1 MTPGV
6 SVIIPA
12 SNEGQYIGPCLSAL
26 LASGPVP
33 RQLVEVLVVAN
44 GCHDDTVAVA
54 LRFTQAAA
62 QRGWSLHVLDLPE
75 GSKIN
80 ALNTGDQHA
89 TGGLRIYLDA
99 DVTVSPDVLPELADA
114 LTSDQARYGAGTP
127 RIPAPASWITAQYAR
142 FWQRLPFAR
151 SNAAGFG
158 LFAVNAAGRA
168 RWGRFP
174 DIISDD
180 TFVRLQFAPRERVQV
195 GAPYDWPMAEGLAR
209 LVRVRR
215 RQDQGI
221 AQLTALFPELM
232 QNDDKTQADVWAL
245 LKADP
250 VGFGVYAAVSG
261 LVRLTRR
268 RDSAGWARGR

>member
-1 MTPGV
+1 MTPHV

-12 SNEGQYIGPCLSAL
+12 SNEGQYIGPCLSAV
-26 LASGPVP
+26 LASGPLP
-33 RQLVEVLVVAN
+33 HHLVDVLVVAN
-44 GCHDDTVAVA
+44 GCKDDTVAVA
-54 LRFTQAAA
+54 RSFRDMAA
-62 QRGWSLHVLDLPE
+62 QRGWSLRVLDLPE
-75 GSKIN
+75 GNKIN
-80 ALNTGDQHA
+80 ALNTGEGHA
-89 TGGLRIYLDA
+89 NGDLRIYLDA
-99 DVTVSPDVLPELADA
+99 DVVVSPDVLPELVDVLA
-114 LTSDQARYGAGTP
+114 TDQARYGAATP
-127 RIPAPASWITAQYAR
+127 RIPAPESWVTARYAR

-195 GAPYDWPMAEGLAR
+195 GATYDWPMAEGLAR

-221 AQLTALFPELM
+221 AQLATLFPDLM
-232 QNDDKTQADVWAL
+232 QNDDKVRPDIRAL
-245 LKADP
+245 LKTDP
-250 VGFGVYAAVSG
+250 VGFCVYAAVSG

-268 RDSAGWARGR
+268 RDATSWARGR